1 MDFCDREMYYT
12 FLGTFLRQIEKDR
25 QDPSIILDVE
35 DKGYEEVSENGSTSG
50 NQSKNDLDES
60 WTGVLGNI
68 LVYIVTLSDWHSY
81 TKNLRILA
89 SQTTFDEP
97 FSHQWPISIPP
108 FSGGI
113 EVGNW
118 YEKG

>member
-1 MDFCDREMYYT
+1 MYYT

-60 WTGVLGNI
+60 
-68 LVYIVTLSDWHSY
+68 
-81 TKNLRILA
+81 
-89 SQTTFDEP
+89 
-97 FSHQWPISIPP
+97 
-108 FSGGI
+108 
-113 EVGNW
+113 
-118 YEKG
+118 

>member
-1 MDFCDREMYYT
+1 MYYT

-68 LVYIVTLSDWHSY
+68 LVYIVTLNDWHSY